1 MKPVGEPIKFKL
13 KLQDTSVQS
22 MHSKQDQ
29 QGKSTNQPCRNDAL
43 ENKTFQEKL
52 NKQFKFK
59 LPNQVNFIEKYGSPI
74 NNIKIA

>member
-29 QGKSTNQPCRNDAL
+29 QGKNPIQPCRNDAV
-43 ENKTFQEKL
+43 ENKTFQDKL

-59 LPNQVNFIEKYGSPI
+59 LPNQLNFIEKYGSPI